1 MLQILPPIAH
11 NTQQKQDFILIH
23 FFINLLNPSGS
34 RRPGKDRVVGS
45 PTLLCEL
52 GNLARDRVG
61 GDSTGTR
68 DHEDRRTVRSINIE
82 WCEVPTFQNFH
93 NVYWEASILN
103 IRTV

>member
-1 MLQILPPIAH
+1 MLQILQHTTEARFHPH
-11 NTQQKQDFILIH
+11 SFFYQFIESFWIMAASQG
-23 FFINLLNPSGS
+23 PC
-34 RRPGKDRVVGS
+34 RRF

-82 WCEVPTFQNFH
+82 WREVPTFQNVH
-93 NVYWEASILN
+93 NVYREASILN